1 MTIAFRVAV
10 TALLA
15 VAVITV
21 NGSVD
26 EFQCVCAHNV
36 WLHGQKAVSMI
47 EHSDGRVL
55 DEIVK
60 FGALVS
66 RMLLVANKRPE
77 PTTRWLWLL
86 NMYTNA
92 VRQRFARPDD
102 KTIELLSDGAE
113 LIGADLNPY
122 LQLCNERHPTTG
134 SDWTLEAFEKYILE
148 NMTEVIQKPD
158 SKDYPIRET
167 DFDPRCLYLNDVAAN
182 GTGVLSEMLVQDIG
196 IDWKNTASELS
207 HIYNLSKKYWVFGT
221 RELVLY
227 QRKFLSTVAAS
238 LMGYVL
244 IHVTYCK
251 ERWQSNSSDGLSN
264 DNSLVGEYER
274 MWMSVGGLLDKFKSY
289 FALDS
294 EKYFK
299 TLTEI
304 AVNPLWDEQ
313 KFQAVKH
320 TIRTN
325 IIEIGRGLFGPKD
338 IKVKVDGDKHKPLN
352 ELIALIDNN
361 ISSAETYLQTI
372 KNSLTLDVNFKI
384 IKNFMRSTHI
394 WLV

>member
-1 MTIAFRVAV
+1 MTIAFRVTV

-36 WLHGQKAVSMI
+36 WLHGQKAWSMI
-47 EHSDGRVL
+47 ESSDARVV
-55 DEIVK
+55 DVIVK

-66 RMLLVANKRPE
+66 RMLLVANSRPE

-86 NMYTNA
+86 NMYTNT
-92 VRQRFARPDD
+92 VRQQFARPDD
-102 KTIELLSDGAE
+102 RTIELLSDGAE
-113 LIGADLNPY
+113 LIGEDLNPY
-122 LQLCNERHPTTG
+122 LQLCKKNQLTAG
-134 SDWTLEAFEKYILE
+134 SDWTLETFEKYVLE
-148 NMTEVIQKPD
+148 NMTEFIQKPD
-158 SKDYPIRET
+158 SKDYQIHET
-167 DFDPRCLYLNDVAAN
+167 DFDPHCLYLNDVAAN
-182 GTGVLSEMLVQDIG
+182 GTGALSEMLVRDIG
-196 IDWKNTASELS
+196 IDWRTTAAELS
-207 HIYNLSKKYWVFGT
+207 HIYDLSKKYWVFGT

-251 ERWQSNSSDGLSN
+251 EQWKSNSSDGLSN

-304 AVNPLWDEQ
+304 ARNPLWDEQ
-313 KFQAVKH
+313 EFQAARH

-325 IIEIGRGLFGPKD
+325 IVEIGRGLFGPKD
-338 IKVKVDGDKHKPLN
+338 VIAKMDGDKHEPLN

-361 ISSAETYLQTI
+361 ISSAETYLQTV
-372 KNSLTLDVNFKI
+372 KNSLTLNVNFKI